1 MPEQLDNVVVV
12 LPGIMGS
19 VLRDAHGDDVW
30 ELSAGSILKGVFG
43 RLRGLKALQLPEGI
57 GDDHPGDGVTAPA
70 LMPDMHVV
78 PGIWTV
84 TIGYDRLDRWFKDT
98 FDIVEA
104 DPKHPDARPVHPDRP
119 VNYVRFPYDWRLSNR
134 YNAKQLRQAVEPV
147 LERFRSVRGHG
158 DAKLVFV
165 GHSMGGLVARYYT
178 DVLGGHEITAKV
190 ITLGTPHRGAV
201 NALDSLVNGVRK
213 GIGPIGLD
221 LTALARSLP
230 ALHQLLPEYACIESA
245 NGLLKTTE
253 TTLPDLDT
261 AMVADAM
268 RFHDEL
274 RDGAAANAQHYAA
287 HPILARTQPTATTA
301 RIVDGKIESIRTI
314 RNDQGHDEDQ
324 KGDGTVP
331 RLSAAPYGV
340 VGDSPTIR
348 YVMDKHGA
356 LPKNEAALVELGGV
370 LTGSEWRP
378 RAVPFPIGVACAE
391 DVLVAGEALDATIEH
406 EQGRALTAMVVGAA
420 AAGTK
425 LQRVEQPVPLT
436 DHGDGNAVARV
447 AGLAAGCY
455 EFRVRATAPAEATV
469 VTPFVVLDP
478 NA

>member
-1 MPEQLDNVVVV
+1 MSSWCC
-12 LPGIMGS
+12 PGSWAACCATRTATTCGS
-19 VLRDAHGDDVW
+19 S
-30 ELSAGSILKGVFG
+30 SAGSILKGVFG

-84 TIGYDRLDRWFKDT
+84 TIGYDRLHKWFADT
-98 FDIVEA
+98 FDIVEF
-104 DPKHPDARPVHPDRP
+104 DPNAPERAA
-119 VNYVRFPYDWRLSNR
+119 NYLRFPYDWRLSNR
-134 YNAKQLRQAVEPV
+134 YNAQQLRKTVEPV
-147 LERFRSVRGHG
+147 LERFRAQPGRA

-221 LTALARSLP
+221 LTGLARSLP
-230 ALHQLLPEYACIESA
+230 ALHQLLPEYACIESP

-253 TTLPDLDT
+253 TPLPGLDT

-274 RDGAAANAQHYAA
+274 RDGAAANAQQYAA

-301 RIVDGKIESIRTI
+301 RLVDGTVESIRTI
-314 RNDQGHDEDQ
+314 RDDQGRDEDQ

-340 VGDSPTIR
+340 SGDSPTIR

-356 LPKNEAALVELGGV
+356 LPKNEAALVELAGV

-378 RAVPFPIGVACAE
+378 RDVPFPIGVACAA
-391 DVLVAGEALDATIEH
+391 DVLVAGEALDATVES
-406 EQGRALTAMVVGAA
+406 EPGRDLTALVVGAA
-420 AAGTK
+420 AAGTRM
-425 LQRVEQPVPLT
+425 QRVELPVHLT
-436 DHGDGNAVARV
+436 DDGDGNASARV
-447 AGLAAGCY
+447 TGLAPGCY
-455 EFRVRATAPAEATV
+455 EFRVSATAPADATV
-469 VTPFVVLDP
+469 ITPFVVLDP
-478 NA
+478 DR

>member
-1 MPEQLDNVVVV
+1 MAEQLDNVVVV

-84 TIGYDRLDRWFKDT
+84 TIGYDRLHKWFADT
-98 FDIVEA
+98 FDIVEF
-104 DPKHPDARPVHPDRP
+104 DPNTPERAA
-119 VNYVRFPYDWRLSNR
+119 NYLRFPYDWRLSNR
-134 YNAKQLRQAVEPV
+134 YNAQQLRKTVEPI
-147 LERFRSVRGHG
+147 LERFRAQPGRA

-190 ITLGTPHRGAV
+190 ITLGTPHRGAI

-221 LTALARSLP
+221 LTGLARSLP
-230 ALHQLLPEYACIESA
+230 ALHQLLPEYACIESP

-253 TTLPDLDT
+253 TTLPGLDT

-274 RDGAAANAQHYAA
+274 RDGAAAQRPAVRRA
-287 HPILARTQPTATTA
+287 PDPCPDPT
-301 RIVDGKIESIRTI
+301 DG
-314 RNDQGHDEDQ
+314 DD
-324 KGDGTVP
+324 
-331 RLSAAPYGV
+331 
-340 VGDSPTIR
+340 
-348 YVMDKHGA
+348 
-356 LPKNEAALVELGGV
+356 
-370 LTGSEWRP
+370 
-378 RAVPFPIGVACAE
+378 
-391 DVLVAGEALDATIEH
+391 
-406 EQGRALTAMVVGAA
+406 GAA
-420 AAGTK
+420 
-425 LQRVEQPVPLT
+425 RRR
-436 DHGDGNAVARV
+436 HGRI
-447 AGLAAGCY
+447 
-455 EFRVRATAPAEATV
+455 
-469 VTPFVVLDP
+469 DP
-478 NA
+478 HDP

>member
-1 MPEQLDNVVVV
+1 MAEQLENVVVV

-19 VLRDAHGDDVW
+19 VLRDANGDDVW

-43 RLRGLKALQLPEGI
+43 RLRGLKALQLPAGI
-57 GDDHPGDGVTAPA
+57 GDDHPGDGVTATA
-70 LMPDMHVV
+70 LMPDMHVI

-84 TIGYDRLDRWFKDT
+84 TIGYERLHNWFSDT
-98 FDIVEA
+98 FDIVEF
-104 DPKHPDARPVHPDRP
+104 DPKQSAAPDRP
-119 VNYVRFPYDWRLSNR
+119 ANYVRFPYDWRLSNR
-134 YNAKQLRQAVEPV
+134 YNARRLQETVEPV
-147 LERFRSVRGHG
+147 LDRFRSRPGHA

-178 DVLGGHEITAKV
+178 DVLGGHELTAKV
-190 ITLGTPHRGAV
+190 ITLGTPHRGAL

-221 LTALARSLP
+221 LTGLARSLP
-230 ALHQLLPEYACIESA
+230 ALHQLLPEYACIESP

-253 TTLPDLDT
+253 TTLPDLDS

-268 RFHDEL
+268 RFHEEL
-274 RDGAAANAQHYAA
+274 HAGATAHAQTYAA

-301 RIVDGKIESIRTI
+301 RLVDGRVESIRTI

-340 VGDSPTIR
+340 SGDSPTIR

-356 LPKNEAALVELGGV
+356 LPKNEAALVELAGV

-378 RAVPFPIGVACAE
+378 RDVPFPIGVACAE

-406 EQGRALTAMVVGAA
+406 EPGRSVTAVVVGAA
-420 AAGTK
+420 IAGSK
-425 LQRVEQPVPLT
+425 LERVESLVLLT
-436 DHGDGNAVARV
+436 DRGNGNASARV
-447 AGLAAGCY
+447 TGLAPGCY
-455 EFRVRATAPAEATV
+455 EFRVSATAPAEATV

-478 NA
+478 DG